1 MIRIGKIVA
10 TNGLQGALVMT
21 HVAGNSKWLKKDD
34 PLFLEMNKDS
44 YIPFFVT
51 ACKPNNSEEYVVQLD
66 EVNVVEEAR
75 KLISKHVYV
84 QEDAVAQYIEDSP
97 LLWIG
102 FKIADKEK
110 GEIGVVDDVVQT
122 GAQWL
127 AVLHINGN
135 EVLLP
140 LVKQTIVQV
149 NLKTK
154 KIHMNLPE
162 GLIEIYTDK

>member
-1 MIRIGKIVA
+1 MIRIGKVVA
-10 TNGLQGALVMT
+10 THGLQGALVMT
-21 HVAGNSKWLKKDD
+21 HITGNSKWLKKDD
-34 PLFLEMNKDS
+34 PLFLEMNKES

-51 ACKPNNSEEYVVQLD
+51 ACKASNDEEYIVNLD
-66 EVNVVEEAR
+66 EVNVVEDAR
-75 KLISKHVYV
+75 KLIGKAVYV
-84 QEDAVAQYIEDSP
+84 KEDMVSQYIEDSP

-102 FKIADKEK
+102 FKIVDKAK
-110 GEIGVVDDVVQT
+110 GDIGTVDDVVLT

-127 AVLHINGN
+127 AVLHINDA

-140 LVKQTIVQV
+140 LVRQTIVQV

-162 GLIEIYTDK
+162 GLIEVYTG